1 MLTLIFRTLTALV
14 SFLLRFE
21 PGLRLLVRI
30 RRRDGLK
37 WGVPAML
44 IAVPYFLIASTCVQI
59 IENGG
64 PGLLYLLVLWSVVI
78 GGAFILMGPLSLMLL
93 CLANITEAI
102 RRYRPRNGHASL
114 GNEAQESLDSD
125 LA

>member
-1 MLTLIFRTLTALV
+1 MLTLIFRTLTVLV

-44 IAVPYFLIASTCVQI
+44 VAVPYFLIASTCVQI

-64 PGLLYLLVLWSVVI
+64 TGLLYLLVLWSVVI
-78 GGAFILMGPLSLMLL
+78 GGAFTLMGPLSAFLL
-93 CLANITEAI
+93 LAARISEL
-102 RRYRPRNGHASL
+102 RPRRPRRPSYGHH
-114 GNEAQESLDSD
+114 G
-125 LA
+125 